1 MGFGP
6 PISEESRDAPLSRS
20 LIVLSSCLN
29 VLARSGSDS
38 ASLAQRDRGK
48 KIKGWIFG
56 ANTVSGTS

>member
-6 PISEESRDAPLSRS
+6 SISEELRGAPLSRS
-20 LIVLSSCLN
+20 LIVRSSCLN

-48 KIKGWIFG
+48 KIKGWIFE
-56 ANTVSGTS
+56 ADSVSGTS